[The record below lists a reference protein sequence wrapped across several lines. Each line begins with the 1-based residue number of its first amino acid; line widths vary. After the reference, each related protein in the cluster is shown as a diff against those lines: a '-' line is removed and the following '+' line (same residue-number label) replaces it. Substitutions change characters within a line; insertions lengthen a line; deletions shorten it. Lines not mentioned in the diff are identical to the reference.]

1 MARFN
6 SSILGPIQTVNS
18 TTATGI
24 FTLNNVLAQM
34 PSNWPMYTIS
44 SGGGGSWTNPDL
56 ANASYDSVS
65 FSVTTQESIPAGLIF
80 KPDGTKMYIIG
91 QNADAVFQYGL
102 STAWDLSTA
111 SYDSASADVSGQED
125 APKSVFFKDDG
136 TSFYIVG
143 TTSDAVYQYN
153 MTSAWDLSTASYA
166 SKSAD
171 VSGQETSPRCVRFKT
186 DGTSF
191 YICGS
196 ASDAISQYDMTTA
209 WDVSTAS
216 YASKQL
222 DVSAQ
227 EGSPFTFDFSP
238 NGDKVWLVGTSDT
251 VREYTL
257 STAWDISTGS
267 YESSVSFTTS
277 NEDATVVSMTF
288 ESDGS
293 KMYLLGAATDTVY
306 QYSTVAPAWT
316 NPDIANASYDS
327 VSYLVT
333 QDSNL
338 HGLAFKPDGTKL
350 FIVANTNDKVYEY
363 GLSTAWDLSTVTFT
377 TDFSTATQETAPCA
391 VFFKP
396 DGTKMYVFGQTQEDV
411 FQYALST
418 AWDLSTASYESK
430 SVAIAQASNGTGLY
444 FKSDGTS
451 LYACCK
457 STDRVYQYDMTTA
470 WDVSTA
476 SYTSKSLIV
485 SSQEA
490 NPEEI
495 FFNPD
500 GDRMYLAGTSS
511 DRVHQYSL
519 STAWDLSTASY
530 DSISFL
536 HSSQAGSVRGITF
549 KEDGSKMY
557 LIDLTNDTIFQYSV

>member
-65 FSVTTQESIPAGLIF
+65 FSITTQESIPAGLIF

-500 GDRMYLAGTSS
+500 GDRMYLVGTSS

>member
-500 GDRMYLAGTSS
+500 GDRMYLVGTSS